1 MHLRP
6 ACELQGSPDYS
17 MSLCPRQQTNAQYN
31 KAFCSL
37 YSEEKGKVRL
47 KPNKPEKRLAAKGR
61 TPNLLDSLGHTV
73 LRTGLATDKM
83 SIGLA

>member
-6 ACELQGSPDYS
+6 ACEPQGSPDYS

-37 YSEEKGKVRL
+37 YSEEKGKGKVKTKQTR
-47 KPNKPEKRLAAKGR
+47 KEA
-61 TPNLLDSLGHTV
+61 DS
-73 LRTGLATDKM
+73 
-83 SIGLA
+83 